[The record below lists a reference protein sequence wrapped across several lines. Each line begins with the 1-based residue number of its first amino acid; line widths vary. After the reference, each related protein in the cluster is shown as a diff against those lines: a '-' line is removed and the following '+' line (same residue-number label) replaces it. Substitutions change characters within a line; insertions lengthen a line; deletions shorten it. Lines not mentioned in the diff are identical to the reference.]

1 MRRYSVGALV
11 VLLSL
16 PALAFI
22 GDSAE
27 HAPPSSGAFAYNSF
41 IPAPGASYVD
51 PVFNET
57 VRRLTSDGSQDDLYA
72 RNMWW
77 NATGTRLLHR
87 SQAGGSDRWRVI
99 DVATG
104 AVTHDDIPFGSV
116 AGDGGFDPVD
126 PDVLYS
132 VIDDNGS
139 GRGELRKITLGPGGT
154 WTPQVY
160 FTAPAPIHQLG
171 GTINWLDATGRY
183 MVVRYGAEPSV
194 YVYDRSNLGAGPYA
208 NPVDGSDTID
218 RNAYLGITPDGKYLV
233 GYDNLRGQ
241 GVSWAIDHANR
252 VVAPTPRRFWSLC
265 GDHGSFI
272 SASDGRD
279 YMVTFDCNDAPEI
292 WRADVSNHIID
303 DNGNVMSP
311 AAQKALPHNARLLAL
326 ATWNDV
332 GHFSTAAHGNWAFL
346 GTYDG
351 GDQFN
356 GPTTPWWPY
365 RQEIIALD
373 TVTFEVRR
381 LAHHRSR
388 SPFSDYYSKP
398 RVSASWTGNVVGFA
412 SNFNQPGG
420 GTPVVDVYAVPFS
433 GAGAAG
439 GTGGAGGS
447 GGTGGAVDWV
457 DPVNVAIT
465 GQGSIEK
472 QTGCDGCADAGAR
485 SAQQIASGSGFFEF
499 TVGQTG
505 PLLFVGLTDS
515 FTYTEP
521 TSIDFAIRL
530 QSTFAEVRENGTYRT
545 DTPAAQG
552 DVFRIAVDG
561 NAVTYYKNGI
571 AFYTSTAPPA
581 YPLSVGASLASLN
594 ATVNAAQLTAP

>member
-1 MRRYSVGALV
+1 MNMRRYSIGALV
-11 VLLSL
+11 LLLSL
-16 PALAFI
+16 PALGFI
-22 GDSAE
+22 GDTAE
-27 HAPPSSGAFAYNSF
+27 HAPPSTGPLAYNSF
-41 IPAPGASYVD
+41 IPAPGGSYVD

-57 VRRLTSDGSQDDLYA
+57 VRRLTSDGAHDDLYA
-72 RNMWW
+72 KNMWW
-77 NATGTRLLHR
+77 NASGTRLLHR

-104 AVTHDDIPFGSV
+104 TVTHDNIPFGSI

-126 PDVLYS
+126 PDLLYS
-132 VIDDNGS
+132 LIEDNGS
-139 GRGELRKITLGPGGT
+139 GRGELRKITLGPAGT
-154 WTPQVY
+154 WSWQVY
-160 FTAPAPIHQLG
+160 FTAPAPLHGLG
-171 GTINWLDATGRY
+171 GTINWLDANGRY
-183 MVVRYGAEPSV
+183 MVVRYGPEPSV
-194 YVYDRSNLGAGPYA
+194 YVYDRSNLGGGPYA
-208 NPVDGSDTID
+208 NPIAGTDSID
-218 RNAYLGITPDGKYLV
+218 RGSYLGLTPDGNYIV
-233 GYDNLRGQ
+233 GYDDLRGQ

-265 GDHGSFI
+265 GDHGSFV
-272 SASDGRD
+272 SASDGRE

-292 WRADVSNHIID
+292 WRVDVTNHIID
-303 DNGNVMSP
+303 SSGNVLSP
-311 AAQKALPHNARLLAL
+311 AAQKALPNNARLLAL
-326 ATWNDV
+326 ATWNDA
-332 GHFSTAAHGNWAFL
+332 GQFSAAAHGDWAFL

-365 RQEIIALD
+365 RQEIIALN

-388 SPFSDYYSKP
+388 SPFSDYYSTP

-412 SNFNQPGG
+412 SNFNQSGG
-420 GTPVVDVYAVPFS
+420 GTPVVDVYAVPF
-433 GAGAAG
+433 G
-439 GTGGAGGS
+439 GT

-457 DPVNVAIT
+457 DPVNVTTT
-465 GQGSIEK
+465 GPGSIEK
-472 QTGCDGCADAGAR
+472 QAGCDGCADAGAR
-485 SAQQIASGSGFFEF
+485 SAQQIASGSGLLEF

-515 FTYTEP
+515 FTYSDP

-545 DTPAAQG
+545 DTPAAPG

-561 NAVTYYKNGI
+561 NAVTYYKN
-571 AFYTSTAPPA
+571 ATPFYTSTAPPA
-581 YPLSVGASLASLN
+581 YPLFVGASLASLN
-594 ATVNAAQLTAP
+594 ATINSARLTQ